1 MVTIALI
8 SSALLSGCFV
18 AVPKMDLTVFRPVGR
33 FFLLAGLLVFSG
45 CAALFGWKIHA
56 PGILSHDYYS
66 HVVSSEGRVALY
78 LPEEVLHYQSTNRGG
93 ALADPQTYFVGEAF
107 TPMII
112 EGFQRAFQEF
122 VLFETEPD
130 ALLMRRYG
138 VQRLAVVRIRTLK
151 NRVTLKGQ
159 AVQLE
164 TETRVYNE
172 ALEPVAAFESIGTSD
187 AKKVFAKKGGPE
199 INLNFAIENNVTAL
213 VQYIQDKGLAA
224 DR

>member
-1 MVTIALI
+1 MPKTNPAATR
-8 SSALLSGCFV
+8 SAS
-18 AVPKMDLTVFRPVGR
+18 R
-33 FFLLAGLLVFSG
+33 FFLLTGLLLFSG

-56 PGILSHDYYS
+56 PGILSQDYYS
-66 HVVSSEGRVALY
+66 RVAPSEGRVALY

-107 TPMII
+107 APMIL
-112 EGFQRAFQEF
+112 EGFQRAFREF
-122 VLFETEPD
+122 ILFEIEPD
-130 ALLMRRYG
+130 ALMMRRYG
-138 VQRLAVVRIRTLK
+138 VRKLAVVRIRALK

-172 ALEPVAAFESIGTSD
+172 ALQPVAAFESIGTSD
-187 AKKVFAKKGGPE
+187 AKKVFSKKGGPE

-213 VQYIQDKGLAA
+213 IQYLQDTALFVNG
-224 DR
+224 

>member
-1 MVTIALI
+1 M
-8 SSALLSGCFV
+8 
-18 AVPKMDLTVFRPVGR
+18 KFRIQASPVSR
-33 FFLLAGLLVFSG
+33 FFLFAGLLFFSG

-56 PGILSHDYYS
+56 PGLLSQDYYS
-66 HVVSSEGRVALY
+66 RVVPSQARVALY
-78 LPEEVLHYQSTNRGG
+78 LPEDVLRYQSTNRGG

-107 TPMII
+107 VPMIL

-122 VLFETEPD
+122 VFFETEPNPV
-130 ALLMRRYG
+130 LMRRYG
-138 VQRLAVVRIRTLK
+138 IQRLAVVRIRALK

-187 AKKVFAKKGGPE
+187 AKKVFSKKGGPE

-213 VQYIQDKGLAA
+213 VQYLQEKTNAE
-224 DR
+224 R

>member
-1 MVTIALI
+1 MENRL
-8 SSALLSGCFV
+8 
-18 AVPKMDLTVFRPVGR
+18 P
-33 FFLLAGLLVFSG
+33 LLVMLFFFSG

-56 PGILSHDYYS
+56 PGLLSQDYYQR
-66 HVVSSEGRVALY
+66 VVSSQERIALY

-107 TPMII
+107 VPMIL

-130 ALLMRRYG
+130 AAMMRRYG
-138 VQRLAVVRIRTLK
+138 IQRLAVVRIRTLK

-172 ALEPVAAFESIGTSD
+172 ALEPVGAFESIGTSD
-187 AKKVFAKKGGPE
+187 AKKVFSKKGGPE
-199 INLNFAIENNVTAL
+199 INLNFAIENTVTAL
-213 VQYIQDKGLAA
+213 VQYLQDKHLA
-224 DR
+224 RSTEQ

>member
-1 MVTIALI
+1 MKKTC
-8 SSALLSGCFV
+8 STGS
-18 AVPKMDLTVFRPVGR
+18 RPEVS
-33 FFLLAGLLVFSG
+33 FFLLAGLLFFSG

-56 PGILSHDYYS
+56 PGLLSQDYYRQ
-66 HVVSSEGRVALY
+66 VVPTQGRVALY

-107 TPMII
+107 VPMIL

-130 ALLMRRYG
+130 AVMMKRYG
-138 VQRLAVVRIRTLK
+138 VQRLAVVRIRALK

-164 TETRVYNE
+164 TETRVYNQE
-172 ALEPVAAFESIGTSD
+172 LKPAAAFESIGMSD
-187 AKKVFAKKGGPE
+187 AKKVFSKKGGPE
-199 INLNFAIENNVTAL
+199 INLNFAIENNVKAL
-213 VQYIQDKGLAA
+213 VQYLQDKVV
-224 DR
+224 RTV

>member
-1 MVTIALI
+1 MKANK
-8 SSALLSGCFV
+8 LL
-18 AVPKMDLTVFRPVGR
+18 
-33 FFLLAGLLVFSG
+33 LLAALFSFSG

-56 PGILSHDYYS
+56 PGILSQDYYQR
-66 HVVSSEGRVALY
+66 VAPSEGRVALY

-107 TPMII
+107 VPMIL

-122 VLFETEPD
+122 ILFETEPD
-130 ALLMRRYG
+130 VSMMRRYG

-151 NRVTLKGQ
+151 NKVTLKGQ

-172 ALEPVAAFESIGTSD
+172 GLQPVAAFESVGTSD
-187 AKKVFAKKGGPE
+187 AKKVFSKKGGPE

-213 VQYIQDKGLAA
+213 AQYLQDKGLVVN
-224 DR
+224 D